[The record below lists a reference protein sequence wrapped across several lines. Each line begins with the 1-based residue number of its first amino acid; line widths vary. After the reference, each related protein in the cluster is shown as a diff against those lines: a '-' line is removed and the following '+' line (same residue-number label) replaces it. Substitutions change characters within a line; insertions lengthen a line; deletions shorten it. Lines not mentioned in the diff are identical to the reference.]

1 MATTVNFDKNI
12 NLKIAWFTEGGWVGK
27 ISRDHLNMRNDSAW
41 MHILDA
47 DHYPVYNVHEVTE
60 QYDIG
65 ILTIPKTNID
75 KLYQYPL
82 IENMRK
88 CCKRVVSMQEGP
100 HWYFQ
105 DYSIEQQIWFYNTL
119 MEMDIIFGH
128 NDIDVKYYRGLTGKR
143 CEVMPT
149 TMILDNV
156 KDLDL
161 MGNVEKREDK
171 VMIGGNFVHWY
182 GGFDS
187 YIIAR
192 EYDLPI
198 HAPSMGRRVPREEEL
213 GINHFPYMNWT
224 EWMKTLSTF
233 KYGVHMMR
241 THAAGTFSLNCA
253 YLGIPCIGYKGLDTQ
268 EKVHPLTSVELGDME
283 EAKKI
288 ALRLKEDKWFYELV
302 SDMTRSLYHKHF
314 SEDIYI
320 KHMKKVLDEKN

>member
-1 MATTVNFDKNI
+1 MD
-12 NLKIAWFTEGGWVGK
+12 LKIAWFTEGGWYGK
-27 ISRDHLNMRNDSAW
+27 IPRDHLNMRNDSAW
-41 MHILDA
+41 MHLLRA
-47 DHYPVYNVHEVTE
+47 DHYPVFNVHEVE
-60 QYDIG
+60 QEYDIG
-65 ILTIPKTNID
+65 FLTVPKTNID
-75 KLYQYPL
+75 KLYEYPL

-88 CCKRVVSMQEGP
+88 CCKKVVVMQEGP

-105 DYSIEQQIWFYNTL
+105 DYSIEHQIWFYNIL

-156 KDLDL
+156 TDL
-161 MGNVEKREDK
+161 NYEKENK

-187 YIIAR
+187 YMIAR
-192 EYDLPI
+192 EYGLPI
-198 HAPSMGRRVPREEEL
+198 YAPSMGRRVPREEEL

-224 EWMKTLSTF
+224 EWIKTLSTF

-241 THAAGTFSLNCA
+241 THAAGTFSLNCSF
-253 YLGIPCIGYKGLDTQ
+253 LGIPCIGYKGLDTQ
-268 EKVHPLTSVELGDME
+268 EKVHNMTSVELGDME

-288 ALRLKEDKWFYELV
+288 AKRLKEDTEFYEV
-302 SDMTRSLYHKHF
+302 CSETTKRQYHKYF
-314 SEDIYI
+314 SEDIYV
-320 KHMKKVLDEKN
+320 KHMGNILSDE